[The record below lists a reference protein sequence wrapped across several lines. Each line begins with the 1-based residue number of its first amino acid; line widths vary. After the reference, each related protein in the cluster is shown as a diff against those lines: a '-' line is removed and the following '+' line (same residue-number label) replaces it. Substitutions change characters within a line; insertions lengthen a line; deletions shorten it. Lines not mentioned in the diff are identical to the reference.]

1 MTDEIKDNSIEVR
14 AVLTDVHPTK
24 QGVTKV
30 NFEVDTEL
38 LDGRFDELAR
48 SLDSITKIKITPN
61 QTELDIDSVKKEA
74 DGQTDLLE
82 ADNDE
87 N

>member
-1 MTDEIKDNSIEVR
+1 MTELKDNSIEVR

-38 LDGRFDELAR
+38 LDGRFDELTR
-48 SLDSITKIKITPN
+48 SLDSIIGIKITPN
-61 QTELDIDSVKKEA
+61 QTELDVDSVRKEA

-82 ADNDE
+82 EDE
-87 N
+87 

>member
-38 LDGRFDELAR
+38 LDGRFDELTR
-48 SLDSITKIKITPN
+48 SLDSIIGIKITPI
-61 QTELDIDSVKKEA
+61 QTELNVDDA

-82 ADNDE
+82 VDE
-87 N
+87 

>member
-1 MTDEIKDNSIEVR
+1 MTELKDNSIEVR

-38 LDGRFDELAR
+38 LDGRFDELTR
-48 SLDSITKIKITPN
+48 SLDSIIGIKITPN
-61 QTELDIDSVKKEA
+61 QTELDVDSVKKEA
-74 DGQTDLLE
+74 EGQQDLLK
-82 ADNDE
+82 DGD
-87 N
+87 

>member
-1 MTDEIKDNSIEVR
+1 MTELKDNSIEVR

-38 LDGRFDELAR
+38 LDGRFDELTR
-48 SLDSITKIKITPN
+48 SLDSIIGIKNTPN
-61 QTELDIDSVKKEA
+61 QTELDVDSVNKESE
-74 DGQTDLLE
+74 GQQDLLK
-82 ADNDE
+82 DGD
-87 N
+87 

>member
-1 MTDEIKDNSIEVR
+1 MTELKDNSIEVR

-38 LDGRFDELAR
+38 LDGRFDELTR
-48 SLDSITKIKITPN
+48 SLDSIIGIKITPI
-61 QTELDIDSVKKEA
+61 QTELNVDDA
-74 DGQTDLLE
+74 DGQTDLLK
-82 ADNDE
+82 DGD
-87 N
+87 

>member
-1 MTDEIKDNSIEVR
+1 MTELKDNSIEVR

-38 LDGRFDELAR
+38 LDGRFDELTR
-48 SLDSITKIKITPN
+48 SLDSIIGIKITPN
-61 QTELDIDSVKKEA
+61 QTELDVDSVNKEA
-74 DGQTDLLE
+74 DGQADLLK
-82 ADNDE
+82 DGD
-87 N
+87 

>member
-38 LDGRFDELAR
+38 LDGRFDELTR
-48 SLDSITKIKITPN
+48 SLDSIIGIKITPL
-61 QTELDIDSVKKEA
+61 QTELDVDSVKKEA

-82 ADNDE
+82 EDDDE

>member
-1 MTDEIKDNSIEVR
+1 MTELKDNSIEVR

-38 LDGRFDELAR
+38 LDGRFDELTR
-48 SLDSITKIKITPN
+48 SLDSIIGIKIAPL
-61 QTELDIDSVKKEA
+61 QTELNVDSVRKEA

-82 ADNDE
+82 EDDDE

>member
-1 MTDEIKDNSIEVR
+1 MTELKDNSIEVQ

-38 LDGRFDELAR
+38 LDGRFDELTR
-48 SLDSITKIKITPN
+48 SLDSIIGIKITPN
-61 QTELDIDSVKKEA
+61 QTELDVDSVKKEA

>member
-1 MTDEIKDNSIEVR
+1 MTELKDNSIEVQ

-38 LDGRFDELAR
+38 LDGRFDELTR
-48 SLDSITKIKITPN
+48 SLDSIIGIKITPN
-61 QTELDIDSVKKEA
+61 QIELNV
-74 DGQTDLLE
+74 DGSDDQVDLLE
-82 ADNDE
+82 EDDDE

>member
-1 MTDEIKDNSIEVR
+1 MTELKDNSIEVR

-38 LDGRFDELAR
+38 LDGRFDELTR
-48 SLDSITKIKITPN
+48 SLDSIIGIKIAPL
-61 QTELDIDSVKKEA
+61 QTELDVDSANKEA

-82 ADNDE
+82 ED
-87 N
+87 

>member
-1 MTDEIKDNSIEVR
+1 MTELKDNSIEVR

-38 LDGRFDELAR
+38 LDGRFDELTR
-48 SLDSITKIKITPN
+48 SLDSIIGIKITPN
-61 QTELDIDSVKKEA
+61 QTELDVESMNKEA

-82 ADNDE
+82 EDDGE

>member
-38 LDGRFDELAR
+38 LDGRFDELTR
-48 SLDSITKIKITPN
+48 SLDSIIGIKITPL
-61 QTELDIDSVKKEA
+61 QTELDVESVKKEA
-74 DGQTDLLE
+74 DGQTDLLK
-82 ADNDE
+82 DGD
-87 N
+87 

>member
-1 MTDEIKDNSIEVR
+1 MTELKDNSIEVR

-38 LDGRFDELAR
+38 LDGRFDELTR
-48 SLDSITKIKITPN
+48 SLDSIIGIKITPD
-61 QTELDIDSVKKEA
+61 QTELDVDSVKKEA
-74 DGQTDLLE
+74 DGQTDLLK
-82 ADNDE
+82 DGD
-87 N
+87 